1 MKIKNYFDLFSM
13 RTNENDNINNKKLD
27 FNSIYS

>member
-13 RTNENDNINNKKLD
+13 RTNENDNINNKKFD